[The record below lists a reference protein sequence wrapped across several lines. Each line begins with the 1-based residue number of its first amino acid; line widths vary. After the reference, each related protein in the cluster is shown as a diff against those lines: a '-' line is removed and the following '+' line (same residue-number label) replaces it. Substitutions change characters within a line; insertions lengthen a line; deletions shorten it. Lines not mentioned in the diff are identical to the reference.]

1 VGYSVAVMTSER
13 PPTENGTAGVR
24 IGVDVGG
31 TFTDLVARAPSGAT
45 WSRKVPTTP
54 AAPAVGVLNGLAAL
68 EPLTG
73 PWASLAHGTTLVTN
87 AIVERR
93 GASVGLITTRGF
105 RDVLEIARQNRTHL
119 YRLDLPAKP
128 EPLVPRHLR
137 LEITERISA
146 DGGVRVPLALDEL
159 RHIVAELESRGVES
173 VAICLLHAYANPA
186 HEQALRLALAP
197 HVRHLSV
204 SNEINAEFR
213 EYERACTTV
222 LNAAVMPLA
231 ARYLD
236 DLVDRLDARHGKRSL
251 HLLHS
256 GGGMMSVEAA
266 RARPLAMALS
276 GPAAGVAAAAHT
288 ARALGIPRALALDMG
303 GTTTDV
309 CLIADGIPETAAQ
322 RKLGEYPVR
331 LPMLG
336 VESIGAG
343 GGSIA
348 RAEGTGSLRV
358 GPRSAGAVPGPAC
371 YGLGGDEPTVTD
383 ANLVLGRLDPDRVY
397 GGSIRLDPGQA
408 HRALETLGRRLGL
421 SVMAAAQGV
430 VDVANAS
437 MLRALRLVS
446 VQRGYDLRE
455 FALIAYGGAGPL
467 HAGALARQAGM
478 RRVIV
483 PAHSGAFSAL
493 GCLVSPLSYDA
504 VQTYRAKLETWDAK
518 VVGDRFRTLENQ
530 CLRPLLEEGHPVVS
544 VLVARSLDLR
554 YTGQN
559 YEINVSYEE
568 GDVALLRLAFERR
581 HRQLYGYATGESVE
595 CVNLRLTA
603 RLESATAMMPVAGAS
618 AAVAP
623 IGQRRAFFPDA
634 GAVIIPRYE
643 RGALAVGQPIA
654 GPAVIE
660 DEWSTTVVYPGQ
672 LGAPD
677 SLGNLAIETS
687 L

>member
-1 VGYSVAVMTSER
+1 MGYSVAVMASER
-13 PPTENGTAGVR
+13 RPTGDVTSGVR

-31 TFTDLVARAPSGAT
+31 TFTDLVALHPSGAT
-45 WSRKVPTTP
+45 SSCKVPTTP
-54 AAPAVGVLNGLAAL
+54 AAPAVGVLNGIATLD
-68 EPLTG
+68 PSSG

-93 GASVGLITTRGF
+93 GAPVGLITTRGF
-105 RDVLEIARQNRTHL
+105 RDVLEIARQNRSHL

-137 LEITERISA
+137 LEVTERIGA
-146 DGGVRVPLALDEL
+146 DGNVRVPLALDEL
-159 RHIVAELESRGVES
+159 GPIVDEFESRGVES

-197 HVRHLSV
+197 RFRHLSI
-204 SNEINAEFR
+204 SSEINAEFR
-213 EYERACTTV
+213 EYERTCTTV

-236 DLVDRLDARHGKRSL
+236 DLVGRLDARHGRRSL

-266 RARPLAMALS
+266 RARPLAMAMS

-288 ARALGIPRALALDMG
+288 ARALGIGRALAFDMG

-331 LPMLG
+331 LPMLA

-348 RAEGTGSLRV
+348 RAEGAGSLKV

-371 YGLGGDEPTVTD
+371 YGLGGEEPTVTD

-397 GGSIRLDPGQA
+397 GGSIRLDPGRA
-408 HRALETLGRRLGL
+408 HAALEALGRRLGL
-421 SVMAAAQGV
+421 SVTAAAQGV

-467 HAGALARQAGM
+467 HAGALACQAGM
-478 RRVIV
+478 SRVIV

-504 VQTYRAKLETWDAK
+504 VQTHRARLESWDAK
-518 VVGDRFRTLENQ
+518 VVGDRFRTLEQQ
-530 CLRPLLEEGHPVVS
+530 CLHPLVEEGHAVAS
-544 VLVARSLDLR
+544 VRVARSLDLR

-559 YEINVSYEE
+559 YEINVPYED
-568 GDVALLRLAFERR
+568 GDVAALRLAFERR

-603 RLESATAMMPVAGAS
+603 RVESGAAMMPAPAEAGA
-618 AAVAP
+618 AGPV
-623 IGQRRAFFPDA
+623 GRRRAFFPDA
-634 GAVIIPRYE
+634 GEVSIPRHE
-643 RGALAVGQPIA
+643 RSGLGVGQAIA

-660 DEWSTTVVYPGQ
+660 DDWSTTVVYPGQ
-672 LGAPD
+672 RAASD
-677 SLGNLAIETS
+677 SLGNLVIES
-687 L
+687 DP